1 MFRAFQALLVEWCR
15 LNARN
20 RRSVPHREWNL
31 TARACKLICN
41 RDLTSAAVSLPHFC
55 LIRNRRFP
63 HLHFRPANISV
74 TSSFL
79 RMAVVL
85 GLITAVGP
93 FSIDMY
99 LPALP
104 SMGETLHATPGA
116 VQMTLIASFVTLGI
130 CQLFYGP
137 LSDIVGRKPPIYAGL
152 AILAVGSIG
161 CALSPNISVLIGFRV
176 VQAFGA
182 CAGMVIPRAIVRD
195 MHTGHDATRL
205 ISLLMLVVSISPIL
219 APLTG
224 SVVIAAFGWRGV
236 FVILTLAAGVGFLLA
251 ALQLKETHLPE
262 RRADSSWRGAF
273 EAYKYLI
280 TDAEFM
286 GLTLVGSL
294 GVSAFFIYLGSA
306 SYVLIN
312 YYGLS
317 PQGFSLCFALNA
329 ASFFG
334 FCQLTGP
341 LTRKFGLQLVIRAS
355 VAGFALA
362 MMLLA
367 ILVTLKIDSLPLMM
381 LLLFI
386 GYGFLGLVIPTTA
399 VLSLEHHGAI
409 AGTASALMGSLQMVI
424 GAIIM
429 ALAGLFSNGTPAP
442 MLLGIAACAASS
454 FIVAQ
459 VALRSVSRAASA
471 HAV

>member
-1 MFRAFQALLVEWCR
+1 MTGLIDRRGVLEDRSAGAIFHLQATKPSTILSQT
-15 LNARN
+15 A
-20 RRSVPHREWNL
+20 NL
-31 TARACKLICN
+31 SLI
-41 RDLTSAAVSLPHFC
+41 
-55 LIRNRRFP
+55 
-63 HLHFRPANISV
+63 
-74 TSSFL
+74 SSFL

-104 SMGETLHATPGA
+104 SMGETLQATPLA
-116 VQMTLIASFVTLGI
+116 VQMSLIVSFVTIGLS
-130 CQLFYGP
+130 QLFYGP
-137 LSDIVGRKPPIYAGL
+137 LSDIVGRKPPIYGGL
-152 AILAVGSIG
+152 VIFAVGSIG
-161 CALSPNISVLIGFRV
+161 CACAPNIYILIGCRI

-205 ISLLMLVVSISPIL
+205 MSLLMLVVSISPIL

-224 SVVIAAFGWRGV
+224 SFVIAAFGWRGV
-236 FVILTLAAGVGFLLA
+236 FIVLTLAAAMSFLLA

-262 RRADSSWRGAF
+262 RRAQSSWLSAF
-273 EAYKYLI
+273 AAYKYLI
-280 TDAEFM
+280 RDAEFM
-286 GLTLVGSL
+286 GLTLTGSL
-294 GVSAFFIYLGSA
+294 GISAFFIYLGSA

-341 LTRKFGLQLVIRAS
+341 LSRRFGLPSIVRFG

-362 MMLLA
+362 MIVLALLVV
-367 ILVTLKIDSLPLMM
+367 LGIDSLPVMM
-381 LLLFI
+381 LFLFI
-386 GYGFLGLVIPTTA
+386 GFGFLGLVIPTTA
-399 VLSLEHHGAI
+399 VLALEHQGAI

-424 GAIIM
+424 GASLM
-429 ALAGLFSNGTPAP
+429 ALTGLFANGTPAP
-442 MLLGIAACAASS
+442 MLLGIALCATVC
-454 FIVAQ
+454 FIVAH
-459 VALRSVSRAASA
+459 VTLRISRQPLCPLPTRG
-471 HAV
+471 